1 MMKIAGHFEN
11 GGVAAVRLESGRKDR
26 GVRKAP
32 AVGEDCGRTRNREE
46 KPVRPFLERDDG
58 MAATVQWKSESFDG
72 YQMLSQKLP

>member
-46 KPVRPFLERDDG
+46 KPARP
-58 MAATVQWKSESFDG
+58 
-72 YQMLSQKLP
+72 

>member
-32 AVGEDCGRTRNREE
+32 AVGEDCGEE
-46 KPVRPFLERDDG
+46 KPARPFLERDDG